1 MFSRQNTHAQRTNV
15 TRWLKRIFL
24 ALIAGAA
31 VILASPLLLAGLM
44 LLGLAYLFRRECEI
58 VAAQNFRRKYSPA
71 GKDLLLVYST
81 SPHWQRYVET
91 EWLPKW
97 GHRAVVLNWSERRQ
111 WQGSAPEV
119 TLFREF
125 VGGGG
130 FSREYNPVAVI
141 VPPRGRRVH
150 IVRFWRA
157 FRDYKHG
164 RTRRLREA
172 EAELERGLTTVQS

>member
-1 MFSRQNTHAQRTNV
+1 VAQTHLPGVDRRGGRHPRV
-15 TRWLKRIFL
+15 
-24 ALIAGAA
+24 
-31 VILASPLLLAGLM
+31 ASPPG
-44 LLGLAYLFRRECEI
+44 G
-58 VAAQNFRRKYSPA
+58 
-71 GKDLLLVYST
+71 
-81 SPHWQRYVET
+81 
-91 EWLPKW
+91 
-97 GHRAVVLNWSERRQ
+97 LNWSQRRQ